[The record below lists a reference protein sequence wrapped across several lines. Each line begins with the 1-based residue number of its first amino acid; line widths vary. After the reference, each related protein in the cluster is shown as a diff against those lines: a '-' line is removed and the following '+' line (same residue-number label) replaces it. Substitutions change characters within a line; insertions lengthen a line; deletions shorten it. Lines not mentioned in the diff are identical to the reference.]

1 MLCPY
6 VIKRTTE
13 ITNIYRDNDG
23 NEMGS
28 VIIYE
33 NDLMECSKECMA
45 YRNGKCKY
53 RGGGVN

>member
-1 MLCPY
+1 MKCPY
-6 VIKRTTE
+6 IFKRTTQ
-13 ITNIYRDNDG
+13 ITNIYRDREG
-23 NEMGS
+23 NEEGS

-45 YRNGKCKY
+45 YKRGRCRY